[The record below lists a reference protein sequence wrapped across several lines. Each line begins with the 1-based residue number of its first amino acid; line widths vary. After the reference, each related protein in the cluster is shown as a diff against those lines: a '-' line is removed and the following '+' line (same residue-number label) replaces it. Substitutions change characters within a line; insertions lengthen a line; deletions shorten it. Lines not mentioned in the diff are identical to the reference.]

1 MTARKGA
8 DFSFVHSSWQQGIE
22 AWRFHLP
29 SDDQSP
35 NFAAH
40 TVLDRPLFRAG
51 ETVHMKHFIRA
62 KTLAGFSIPGADD
75 LPNSLSIRHLGSDEH
90 YDFDLSWHPDGTA
103 DLDWEIPK
111 SAKLGEYQIVMTRTK
126 ATATSAADDS
136 GDSGTSDAIHQRKF
150 SGRGVSRPADARR
163 HPHAHRA
170 ASRGDQRSYRCQR
183 GISLGRRRQGPSGYD
198 SQSAQPRR
206 VSAVSRTSRI
216 SPSLTAP

>member
-35 NFAAH
+35 NVAAH

-62 KTLAGFSIPGADD
+62 KTLAGFSIPGAND

-90 YDFDLSWHPDGTA
+90 YDFDLSWHPDGTRRSGLGNSQKRQARRVPNRHDA
-103 DLDWEIPK
+103 D
-111 SAKLGEYQIVMTRTK
+111 Q
-126 ATATSAADDS
+126 S
-136 GDSGTSDAIHQRKF
+136 GDD
-150 SGRGVSRPADARR
+150 
-163 HPHAHRA
+163 
-170 ASRGDQRSYRCQR
+170 
-183 GISLGRRRQGPSGYD
+183 LGG
-198 SQSAQPRR
+198 
-206 VSAVSRTSRI
+206 
-216 SPSLTAP
+216 